1 MVTQQTP
8 LPADAGSNA
17 LPDAGVIAAGEKT
30 GKVFTGEEV
39 WLLFATVKLKKASK
53 D

>member
-17 LPDAGVIAAGEKT
+17 LPDAGVVVAEEKN

-39 WLLFATVKLKKASK
+39 WLLFATVKPKKRSRN
-53 D
+53 

>member
-8 LPADAGSNA
+8 LPSDAGSNA
-17 LPDAGVIAAGEKT
+17 LPDAGVVVADEKN

-39 WLLFATVKLKKASK
+39 WLLFATVKLKKTFK
-53 D
+53 N

>member
-1 MVTQQTP
+1 MVTQQTL
-8 LPADAGSNA
+8 LPADTGSNA
-17 LPDAGVIAAGEKT
+17 LPDSGVTAAEEKI

-39 WLLFATVKLKKASK
+39 WLLFATVKLKKTSK